1 MKDYELLDA
10 LGGIDP
16 DYVKSAGLSSLRGR
30 QRKLTGF
37 LAAASVLILAIGTLY
52 LLRNGWIAGRIGCG
66 RGGNEG
72 PVYMSYA
79 GPVFPLSLMEAD
91 EDISAERAIHFDFSP
106 YRSLTETYEDENG
119 KTVSYETYRSQC
131 MVKDSFS
138 LTSHSSEDKTLTLL
152 YPFAASL
159 NSSADVRPVI
169 TVNGSPVETACF
181 TGSASGALWNAAGSS
196 SGDQPINLSDPA
208 SWEEY
213 RDLTLSGF
221 QASAFDSFPELDQ
234 PVTVYEIR
242 NRYGKESKKAPAPY
256 LNMEFRADFG
266 NTSILTF
273 GFNGSSYSED
283 TGDCSF
289 GTFIPQEGNINYGRS
304 AYLLVLGQDIGDYR
318 LKAYTDGSCETEME
332 NAGAQ
337 AVRYETDMDTVMV
350 ELSDLYLK
358 EYAQTLY
365 GSDEN
370 SLLAEISHEEFKCLV
385 SEMLYEH
392 GLLTENP
399 GSLPSDWML
408 EDIFSGVQSTTRIM
422 YLTFQAAVPAGS
434 SVSVEA
440 EMVKKASIDFT
451 GSQKERN
458 GYDMVTRLGS
468 SLAFTGQT
476 ASLSGAEYIE
486 ILRQNFGFDP
496 EKGIDEVTLD
506 PNEPHYFIDVKKK
519 DAE

>member
-16 DYVKSAGLSSLRGR
+16 DYVNSAGLSSVRR
-30 QRKLTGF
+30 RKRKLFTI
-37 LAAASVLILAIGTLY
+37 LAAASVLILATGTLY
-52 LLRNGWIAGRIGCG
+52 FLRSAWPAGGLGCG

-91 EDISAERAIHFDFSP
+91 EDISAERDIHFDFSP
-106 YRSLTETYEDENG
+106 YRSLTETFTDENG
-119 KTVSYETYRSQC
+119 KAVSRETYRSQC
-131 MVKDSFS
+131 MVKDSFC
-138 LTSHSSEDKTLTLL
+138 LTSYSPEDKTLTLL
-152 YPFAASL
+152 YPFAARL

-169 TVNGSPVETACF
+169 TVNGAPVQTACF
-181 TGSASGALWNAAGSS
+181 IGSASGALWNAADSPF
-196 SGDQPINLSDPA
+196 GDLPLNLSDPA

-213 RDLTLSGF
+213 RDLVENGF

-242 NRYGKESKKAPAPY
+242 NRYGKESEKAPAPY
-256 LNMEFRADFG
+256 LNMEFRSDFG

-273 GFNGSSYSED
+273 GFNGSSYSEETD
-283 TGDCSF
+283 DCSL
-289 GTFIPQEGNINYGRS
+289 GTFIPQEGNINYGQT

-318 LKAYTDGSCETEME
+318 LKAYTEGSCERELE

-337 AVRYETDMDTVMV
+337 VIRYETDMDTILA

-358 EYAQTLY
+358 KYGQVLY

-370 SLLAEISHEEFKCLV
+370 SLLADISREEFKDLV
-385 SEMLYEH
+385 SEMMYEH
-392 GLLTENP
+392 GLLTGSP
-399 GSLPSDWML
+399 GILQSDWML
-408 EDIFSGVQSTTRIM
+408 EDIFSGTQSMTRIM
-422 YLTFQAAVPAGS
+422 YLSFQVTVPADS
-434 SVSVEA
+434 TVSVEA
-440 EMVKKASIDFT
+440 EMVKKANMDFT
-451 GSQKERN
+451 GNHKERN
-458 GYDMVTRLGS
+458 GYDMVTSLGS

-476 ASLSGAEYIE
+476 ASLSGAEYID
-486 ILRQNFGFDP
+486 IIRQNFGFDP
-496 EKGIDEVTLD
+496 EKGIYEVTLD
-506 PNEPHYFIDVKKK
+506 PNEPHYYIDIQKK